1 MIPQFLIYVMM
12 ILDETEIKL
21 RISNEAHS
29 HVDGQQVVERHGLW
43 NFTSTYTECRNYC
56 SLAERSSL

>member
-1 MIPQFLIYVMM
+1 MM
-12 ILDETEIKL
+12 MVILDDTEIKL
-21 RISNEAHS
+21 RISNDAQS
-29 HVDGQQVVERHGLW
+29 HVGDQQVVERHGLW

>member
-1 MIPQFLIYVMM
+1 MAIR
-12 ILDETEIKL
+12 DDTERRL
-21 RISNEAHS
+21 RISNNAYS
-29 HVDGQQVVERHGLW
+29 HADDQQVVERHGLW

>member
-1 MIPQFLIYVMM
+1 MIP
-12 ILDETEIKL
+12 
-21 RISNEAHS
+21 RSNCGFQTMLTP

>member
-1 MIPQFLIYVMM
+1 MM
-12 ILDETEIKL
+12 MAILDDAEIQL
-21 RISNEAHS
+21 RISNDAHS
-29 HVDGQQVVERHGLW
+29 HVDDQQVVERHGLW